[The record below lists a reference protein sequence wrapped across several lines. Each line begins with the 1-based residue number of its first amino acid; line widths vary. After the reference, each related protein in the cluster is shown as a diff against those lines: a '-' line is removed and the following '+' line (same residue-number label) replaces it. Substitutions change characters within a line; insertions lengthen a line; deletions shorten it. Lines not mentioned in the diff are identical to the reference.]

1 MSKKSARKAAVEVM
15 TKNSFERIY
24 LSLLAMIV
32 GTHVVITFQEV
43 GVENISTFV
52 TVYGVFAVAPV
63 LMSILLGV
71 GTFVVEVSGDE

>member
-52 TVYGVFAVAPV
+52 TVYGMFTLLPV
-63 LMSILLGV
+63 LMSIVLGIA
-71 GTFVVEVSGDE
+71 TYFLEVTGDE